1 AAAGGGLVGRWAVK
15 SGRGAPDCAPPPAGG
30 EPDASPGGE
39 SGAGCPPGGEAGE
52 GLAGAGEGEAP
63 PAAGTP
69 GAGGACGA
77 GVVAEP
83 SVESPAAAACE
94 VSAPPAGP
102 EMGRSV
108 WRLTESPQVGQKRSW
123 LPWMAA
129 QRGQAVTPASRRTVT
144 SRRSCREDSSARSAR
159 SICSTV
165 ASLASTRSS

>member
-1 AAAGGGLVGRWAVK
+1 PPGDEAGG
-15 SGRGAPDCAPPPAGG
+15 
-30 EPDASPGGE
+30 
-39 SGAGCPPGGEAGE
+39 

-69 GAGGACGA
+69 AAGGGACGA

-83 SVESPAAAACE
+83 SAEPLAAACE
-94 VSAPPAGP
+94 ASAPPVGP
-102 EMGRSV
+102 EMGRLV